1 METTPPMAT
10 KSTTPVAKTIFILD
24 GAGRRY
30 LIPGGKE
37 QAFEAWTAA
46 AKKQELEKYIKNG
59 GETFERYRLTEN
71 YAHNFALLKTFYSS
85 AAN

>member
-1 METTPPMAT
+1 MAT
-10 KSTTPVAKTIFILD
+10 KSTAPVAKTTFIFD

-30 LIPGGKE
+30 LIPWEKE

-46 AKKQELEKYIKNG
+46 VKKQELEEYVKNG
-59 GETFERYRLTEN
+59 GETFERYKFTEN
-71 YAHNFALLKTFYSS
+71 YVQNFALLKTFYSS

>member
-1 METTPPMAT
+1 MTMSA
-10 KSTTPVAKTIFILD
+10 KDRASAAKTIFILD
-24 GAGRRY
+24 GAGHRY
-30 LIPGGKE
+30 LIPREKE